1 MFLDLLLPQIYY
13 DTWVQIQNGTL
24 TTSQLPKLRPVCLS
38 LAVGAA
44 RRLTIAVFF
53 KSYYGIS
60 KVASKHDSPTEPIHP
75 SIACSLCRKAKI
87 AGKDGTD
94 HQTQLMIPGTQR
106 AAVISGRK
114 LWGKYFSLAINSYK
128 ASVSEV
134 NTVLGLPTFYKT
146 QDPVPQLL
154 FCSSS
159 NYSFI
164 I

>member
-53 KSYYGIS
+53 KATM
-60 KVASKHDSPTEPIHP
+60 ASAKSLQNTTPRLNLYIHLLP
-75 SIACSLCRKAKI
+75 AVFAERRRLQAI
-87 AGKDGTD
+87 DGTD